1 MEKGRLRKEGE
12 SVAKEEDKKDAFE
25 EQNKTVFDSFGNE
38 IKVERE
44 VKLTE
49 KEKKKEIK
57 SLQKQIKDGKKKG
70 TLTSDEIYELEEKL
84 EKLQG

>member
-1 MEKGRLRKEGE
+1 MQLLVKNGLLEKGRLRKEGE
-12 SVAKEEDKKDAFE
+12 SVAKQEDKKDAE

-49 KEKKKEIK
+49 KEKKKEINAK
-57 SLQKQIKDGKKKG
+57 AD
-70 TLTSDEIYELEEKL
+70 
-84 EKLQG
+84 QGW

>member
-12 SVAKEEDKKDAFE
+12 SVAKEEDKKDNFE